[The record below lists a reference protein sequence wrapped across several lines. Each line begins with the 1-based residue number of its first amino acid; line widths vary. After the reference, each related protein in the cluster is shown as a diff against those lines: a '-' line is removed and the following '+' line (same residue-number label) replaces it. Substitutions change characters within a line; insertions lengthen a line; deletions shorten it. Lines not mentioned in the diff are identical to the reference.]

1 MSTNNNTGNEKCL
14 QLPRLRTLDECVTLL
29 KSLDEQTAVSKFF
42 IRNLALNGTIP
53 SVKSG
58 NKRLINFD
66 ALVQY
71 LNRGDICACDSA
83 AKTNGIRKII

>member
-1 MSTNNNTGNEKCL
+1 MKGSDEEKCL
-14 QLPRLRTLDECVTLL
+14 QLPRLRTLDECVALL
-29 KSLDEQTAVSKFF
+29 KSIDEQTAVSKFF

-71 LNRGDICACDSA
+71 LNRGDVGACDSTA
-83 AKTNGIRKII
+83 CKNGIRKISMR

>member
-1 MSTNNNTGNEKCL
+1 MVSHNSDGDKCL
-14 QLPRLRTLDECVTLL
+14 CLPRLRTLDECVALL